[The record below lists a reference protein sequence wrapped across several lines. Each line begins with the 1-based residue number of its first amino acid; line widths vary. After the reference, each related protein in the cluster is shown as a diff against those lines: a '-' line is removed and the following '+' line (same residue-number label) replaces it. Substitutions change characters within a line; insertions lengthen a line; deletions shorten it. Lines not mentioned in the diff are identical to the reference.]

1 MKSCHCRQRITK
13 QKVLLLLMKQNGVP
27 AFIHCQQIGVSRR
40 HHWTTITH
48 TSYCSLFWNLTAQLF
63 HHHLHTYY
71 QWRGL
76 ILHRPLGPSAPKI
89 NTNDW
94 LRIGSTFH
102 SLHAIA
108 AEASPV
114 KLPGNKNPGEKS
126 LYDVFLLHVYMP
138 LLQSACPRTKYFHLT
153 LYHSTNIMF

>member
-1 MKSCHCRQRITK
+1 MFIVQNPGRLCESQNLLRETSYLP
-13 QKVLLLLMKQNGVP
+13 LLLNRNGVP
-27 AFIHCQQIGVSRR
+27 TSIHRQQIGVRSQ
-40 HHWTTITH
+40 W
-48 TSYCSLFWNLTAQLF
+48 CFL
-63 HHHLHTYY
+63 HHHTADSCYFESHAHLSMLHTH
-71 QWRGL
+71 RGL

-114 KLPGNKNPGEKS
+114 KLPGNKNSGEKS
-126 LYDVFLLHVYMP
+126 LNTGAVLVFL
-138 LLQSACPRTKYFHLT
+138 QIT
-153 LYHSTNIMF
+153 I

>member
-1 MKSCHCRQRITK
+1 MSSCQILQQHKRAKPSINNLSNNHCC
-13 QKVLLLLMKQNGVP
+13 KQNGVLTS
-27 AFIHCQQIGVSRR
+27 IHCQQIGVRPQLQLAVPLVS
-40 HHWTTITH
+40 H
-48 TSYCSLFWNLTAQLF
+48 TACYFEISHTLF
-63 HHHLHTYY
+63 HHFYIIH
-71 QWRGL
+71 RGL

-126 LYDVFLLHVYMP
+126 LCVVL
-138 LLQSACPRTKYFHLT
+138 
-153 LYHSTNIMF
+153 